1 MPILVEDAAKTIASV
16 DAEAGG
22 GGRTGDRCGQCAQW
36 PDVSDS
42 LMRSV
47 GVVELL
53 ELVQCVEQVPLVPDQ
68 GPVEQFAAA
77 GLHGPLDLG
86 LTPHRQLHLIRVIG
100 TDVSG

>member
-1 MPILVEDAAKTIASV
+1 
-16 DAEAGG
+16 
-22 GGRTGDRCGQCAQW
+22 
-36 PDVSDS
+36 
-42 LMRSV
+42 
-47 GVVELL
+47 
-53 ELVQCVEQVPLVPDQ
+53 VPLVPDQ